1 MNICGVLVHAV
12 PSRVDGVAKALRAID
27 GVDVH
32 QQADGGRI
40 VVTVEDTPHTAAI
53 DTLRSLQ
60 RLDGIVAS
68 SLIYHH
74 FEPDSL
80 SPPPIERPHLEQTKS
95 WPGKSYA

>member
-12 PSRVDGVAKALRAID
+12 PLLTDSVADALQAID

-40 VVTVEDTPHTAAI
+40 VVTVEDTPRSAAI
-53 DTLRSLQ
+53 DTLRNLQ
-60 RLDGIVAS
+60 RLDGVVAS

-74 FEPDSL
+74 FEPDDVSTP
-80 SPPPIERPHLEQTKS
+80 SERPRLEQTKS